1 MTFSNY
7 ILKDNVYVNRDSTI
21 ENEFE
26 EKYIALRKKENRIY
40 SDEELKSLPDVAK
53 HHQHY
58 KEWIL
63 RKQSAQRLFK
73 YLTEKNKTLNILE
86 VGCGNGWLSNY
97 LSWLKN
103 SFVVGLDINFTE
115 LRQAANVF
123 AKNNLIFMYD
133 VLSEKLLL
141 EFNFDIIVFA
151 ASAQYFSSIQKVI
164 KTALPL
170 LNKEGEIH
178 ILDTNFYR
186 MNKAASAKKRTQ
198 EYYASVGFPEFSKYY
213 FHHTFNELNGFSAD
227 KLYNA
232 SSVKNIF
239 SKYKN
244 PFSWFRVKEKQH
256 E

>member
-7 ILKDNVYVNRDSTI
+7 ILKDNVYVNKDSAI

-26 EKYIALRKKENRIY
+26 EKYIALRKNENRVY
-40 SDEELKSLPDVAK
+40 SDEELRFLPDVAK
-53 HHQHY
+53 HHQLY

-63 RKQSAQRLFK
+63 RKQSAQRLFN
-73 YLTEKNKTLNILE
+73 YLTKKNKALKILE
-86 VGCGNGWLSNY
+86 VGCGNGWFSNY
-97 LSWLKN
+97 LSRLKN

-123 AKNNLIFMYD
+123 TKNNLIFMYD

-164 KTALPL
+164 KMALPL

-186 MNKAASAKKRTQ
+186 TDKVASAKKRTQ
-198 EYYASVGFPEFSKYY
+198 EYYTAIGFADFSVYY
-213 FHHTFNELNGFSAD
+213 HHHSLNELNGFCVD
-227 KLYNA
+227 KLYNT

-239 SKYKN
+239 SKYRN
-244 PFSWFRVKEKQH
+244 PFPWFRVKEKTA
-256 E
+256 